1 MADKF
6 LIRRCSNYVPS
17 VHLSNGTFALKG
29 HCVTFPQDIS
39 AMCNELPLWKET
51 MVVFIRYI
59 GNKGTSAVYPK
70 SLRVNRKNVLQDL
83 LWLKKHNP
91 FYADVSIRE
100 DNLEWMQGEDEV
112 SIASNAEKF
121 KTKNSKQ
128 FQIMATETEYVSAAQ
143 VTNLDDPAQDC
154 SDCANIGITTMHA
167 NQPDSLPGGNNANII
182 HSFKDIARTTGQV
195 SQIMNFLPIDHDSP
209 IWYVSAYFS

>member
-1 MADKF
+1 MAEKS

-39 AMCNELPLWKET
+39 AMCNKLPLRKET

-59 GNKGTSAVYPK
+59 GNKDTSGVYPK
-70 SLRVNRKNVLQDL
+70 SLHVNRKNVLEAL

-91 FYADVSIRE
+91 FYTDVPIRE
-100 DNLEWMQGEDEV
+100 DNLEWMQCEDE
-112 SIASNAEKF
+112 SNAEKF

-128 FQIMATETEYVSAAQ
+128 FQIIASETEYVSAAQ
-143 VTNLDDPAQDC
+143 VTNLDNQAQDS
-154 SDCANIGITTMHA
+154 SDCADIDITTMHA
-167 NQPDSLPGGNNANII
+167 SQPDPLPGGNNANII
-182 HSFKDIARTTGQV
+182 HSLKDIAKTTGQV
-195 SQIMNFLPIDHDSP
+195 SQIMNFLPLDHDYP
-209 IWYVSAYFS
+209 IWYASAYFS